1 MDLGIWREKVSEYRQ
16 LICSDAIYRI
26 LPHKKELFPMETM
39 IEAENLSK
47 SFRIAKRRPGLLGG
61 LRSVVDPQVRI
72 VKAVQDLSLHI
83 ERSEMIGL
91 IGPNGAGKSTTIKML
106 TGILQPSGGKVSV
119 AGLSPMRQRKELA
132 RRIGVVFGQR
142 SQLWWDLPL
151 IDLLHLLRYLYR
163 VPEERHTINLDRLR
177 SMLALDEFIDTPV
190 RQLSLGQR
198 MRGDLAAALLHD
210 PELLYLDEPT
220 IGLDVVAKARIR
232 EFLLAINAQQG
243 VTVLLTTHDM
253 DDIEMLCP
261 RMLIIDHGRKLYDG
275 TVSDIRTRFGGERTL
290 IAELNSTELMNL
302 PRDAK
307 DQLVVADLPAG
318 VHQGQAESPRIC
330 LNFERDAI
338 PAHELV
344 AWLGARYPL
353 RDVTFQEP
361 EIEDVIRRIYEEGL
375 LLQEDATSRRT

>member
-1 MDLGIWREKVSEYRQ
+1 MQ
-16 LICSDAIYRI
+16 A
-26 LPHKKELFPMETM
+26 M
-39 IEAENLSK
+39 IKADGLSK
-47 SFRIAKRRPGLLGG
+47 SFRIVKRRPGLLGG
-61 LRSVVDPQVRI
+61 LRSVVDPDARTVEAVR
-72 VKAVQDLSLHI
+72 DLTLSI
-83 ERSEMIGL
+83 ERGEMIGL

-106 TGILQPSGGKVSV
+106 TGILVPTGGQVSV
-119 AGLSPMRQRKELA
+119 AGLNPMRQRRELA

-151 IDLLHLLRYLYR
+151 IDSLRLLRFLYR
-163 VPEERHTINLDRLR
+163 VPEERHAANLERLR
-177 SMLALDEFIDTPV
+177 AMLALDEFIDTPV

-232 EFLLAINAQQG
+232 EFLQTINAEQG

-253 DDIEMLCP
+253 DDVEMLCR

-275 TVSDIRTRFGGERTL
+275 TVADIRARFGGERAM
-290 IAELNSTELMNL
+290 IAEFSPAALVAL
-302 PRDAK
+302 PHDSEG
-307 DQLVVADLPAG
+307 QPVLTDLPAG
-318 VHQGQAESPRIC
+318 VRQARAETPFIR
-330 LNFERDAI
+330 LGFERDAI

-344 AWLGARYPL
+344 AWLGARYQL

-361 EIEDVIRRIYEEGL
+361 EIEDVIRRIYEQGL
-375 LLQEDATSRRT
+375 LLSTNLA